1 MFLLDITTR
10 RLNNLA
16 RFNYFLESV
25 HIIFEDIPEEPNYE
39 ENSFFEISNFLLNGE
54 ALSCMYNIFPTE
66 NEVKF
71 ILLS

>member
-25 HIIFEDIPEEPNYE
+25 HIIFEDSPEELNYE
-39 ENSFFEISNFLLNGE
+39 EIGCFDISNFLLNGE

-71 ILLS
+71 NLFS